1 MFKIFLKLFFFIYT
15 LFISNLSLGLGLDI
29 KSSNKTC
36 NILSFS
42 GGGSFG
48 VVEVGI
54 LSQITLKK
62 YDMITGVSA
71 GGLNAGFLSYY
82 NNEEANLMDG
92 INNLANIYINM
103 TNSDVYKHNFDQIQ
117 RTWSYYDTT
126 PLRLTIEKQLIKM
139 KYKPTKPTLI
149 GSTNLNTGF
158 FEIFEFEKKTNIID
172 QINIM
177 MATSAIPFIFP
188 SQIIEG
194 KYYVDGGVVAN
205 EIINGIS
212 GYLPNCDY
220 LNITFITSGQKIN
233 EINTIDSLE
242 EYTKRIIQV
251 TINDFN
257 NELNEIIQ
265 NTCSNPRGKIQYC
278 YSSSTKLNN
287 YSILDFS
294 HGEELYEIGK
304 NEFICEEYPYC

>member
-1 MFKIFLKLFFFIYT
+1 MFKKILKLFLIYT
-15 LFISNLSLGLGLDI
+15 IFFSNLGLGLGLDLE
-29 KSSNKTC
+29 SSNKTC

-54 LSQITLKK
+54 LSQIALKK

-71 GGLNAGFLSYY
+71 GGLNSGFLSYY
-82 NNEEANLMDG
+82 NNDETNLVDG

-103 TNSDVYKHNFDQIQ
+103 SNSDVYKHNFDQVQ

-126 PLRLTIEKQLIKM
+126 PLRLTIQKELMKM
-139 KYKPTKPTLI
+139 KYTPTKPTLI

-158 FEIFEFEKKTNIID
+158 FEIFEFEKKINKKD
-172 QINIM
+172 QTDIM

-188 SQIIEG
+188 PQIIEG
-194 KYYVDGGVVAN
+194 KYYVDGGAVAN
-205 EIINGIS
+205 EILNGIE
-212 GYLPNCDY
+212 GYLPGCEY
-220 LNITFITSGQKIN
+220 FNITFITSSEKIN
-233 EINTIDSLE
+233 QINTIDSLE
-242 EYTKRIIQV
+242 EYSKRIIKV
-251 TINDFN
+251 VINDFN

-265 NTCSNPRGKIQYC
+265 NPCPNPKGKIQYC
-278 YSSSTKLNN
+278 YASSTKLDN

-294 HGEELYEIGK
+294 HGAELYEIGK
-304 NEFICEEYPYC
+304 NDFICEEYPYC